1 MDSSPSVNFA
11 LKKGHGHTVTEA
23 AMTLPLPIAI
33 SIERDWRGTMTS
45 GWDFQPALGSSA
57 LATASVWIMDYRG
70 SGSIMSTA
78 DSLHETGR
86 QITPSEQN
94 SYHRKLIV
102 LLSAS

>member
-1 MDSSPSVNFA
+1 
-11 LKKGHGHTVTEA
+11 
-23 AMTLPLPIAI
+23 MTLPLPIAI
-33 SIERDWRGTMTS
+33 SIERDWRGTMAS
-45 GWDFQPALGSSA
+45 GCFQPALGSSA
-57 LATASVWIMDYRG
+57 FAIASVWIMDYRG